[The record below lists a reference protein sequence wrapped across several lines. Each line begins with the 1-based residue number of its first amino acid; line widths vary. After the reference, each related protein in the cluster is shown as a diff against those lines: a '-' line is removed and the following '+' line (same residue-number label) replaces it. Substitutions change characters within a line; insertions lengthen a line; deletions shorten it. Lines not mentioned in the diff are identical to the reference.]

1 MQQSE
6 LQEFENQIK
15 MKYVKYQEPL
25 EIINMEVV
33 DQIVKSGIYPQDYL
47 LKVLSNKDMN
57 YATATY
63 HLLLKKQH
71 IMQKLFSEE
80 LNAKE

>member
-33 DQIVKSGIYPQDYL
+33 DQIVKSGIYP
-47 LKVLSNKDMN
+47 
-57 YATATY
+57 
-63 HLLLKKQH
+63 
-71 IMQKLFSEE
+71 
-80 LNAKE
+80 